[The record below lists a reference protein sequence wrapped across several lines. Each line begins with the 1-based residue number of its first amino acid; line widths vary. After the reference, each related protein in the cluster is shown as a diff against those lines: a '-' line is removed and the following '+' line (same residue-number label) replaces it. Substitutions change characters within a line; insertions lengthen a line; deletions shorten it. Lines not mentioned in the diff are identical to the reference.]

1 MDRYR
6 FGRRA
11 DYGGRSGRRRRWPR
25 SRAAG
30 CLLWIVLLV
39 VLLVVLLIVLSVMF
53 GGFQKGTQVKGLGPG
68 RTYSSGP
75 SLVGVLVA
83 LLLAGLLTLVS
94 WVLEIVSSR
103 QPSPGP
109 PPSPSGTAAQR
120 LASADPAGSSSQIS
134 RDPPHTAEAARRLSG
149 RVCPV

>member
-39 VLLVVLLIVLSVMF
+39 VLLIVLSVLF
-53 GGFQKGTQVKGLGPG
+53 GGFQKGTQVKGLGFG
-68 RTYSSGP
+68 SEVVS
-75 SLVGVLVA
+75 A
-83 LLLAGLLTLVS
+83 LGS
-94 WVLEIVSSR
+94 HQS
-103 QPSPGP
+103 
-109 PPSPSGTAAQR
+109 
-120 LASADPAGSSSQIS
+120 LASGVAGVPNRS
-134 RDPPHTAEAARRLSG
+134 L
-149 RVCPV
+149 